1 MIVAKEEQLAKLF
14 GYSER
19 YIREIFKEEK
29 IEPGI
34 YNLMRCVKKFVAQAK
49 GDSGT
54 YVSQK
59 IMAEILGVS
68 ERTVR
73 KLTEI
78 KTLIANEGKYEL
90 KENVKLYLQSKDE
103 IMKQKKAQREMTE
116 FKLKVYKDQYHKD
129 EIIEALIAT
138 KVMKFKSKLI
148 SCVRKID
155 NDLEANEEKDRKK
168 IIEDHILETLLEFSK
183 LELPSNIEKLKKE
196 VH

>member
-78 KTLIANEGKYEL
+78 KTLIANDGKYEL

-116 FKLKVYKDQYHKD
+116 FKLKVYKDQFHKD
-129 EIIEALIAT
+129 EIVDEVISEMI
-138 KVMKFKSKLI
+138 MKFRGKLI
-148 SCVRKID
+148 SCIRKID
-155 NDLEANEEKDRKK
+155 NELELNDNTNRKK
-168 IIEDHILETLLEFSK
+168 IIKKNILLTLSELSK
-183 LELPSNIEKLKKE
+183 LKVVSNVEKLKKE
-196 VH
+196 VQ

>member
-116 FKLKVYKDQYHKD
+116 FKLKVYKDQFHKD
-129 EIIEALIAT
+129 EIVDEVISEMI
-138 KVMKFKSKLI
+138 MKFRGKLI
-148 SCVRKID
+148 SCIRKID
-155 NDLEANEEKDRKK
+155 NELELNDNTNRKK
-168 IIEDHILETLLEFSK
+168 IIKKNILLTLSELSK
-183 LELPSNIEKLKKE
+183 LKVVSNVEKLKKE
-196 VH
+196 VQ